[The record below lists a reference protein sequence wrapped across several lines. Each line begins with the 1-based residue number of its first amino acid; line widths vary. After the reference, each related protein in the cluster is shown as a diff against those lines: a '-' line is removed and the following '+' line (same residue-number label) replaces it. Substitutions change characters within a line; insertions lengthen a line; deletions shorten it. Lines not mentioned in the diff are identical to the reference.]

1 MSKIFVDSDVILD
14 LLARRIPHFHFA
26 ALLFTFADM
35 NQIELFTSPT
45 VFCNVFYLL
54 RKEIGTVQAKAALR
68 KLRLILHII
77 DTSEKTLDYALNS
90 EFSDLEDAI
99 QCYTAQQHQIKI
111 LLTRN
116 IRDYKAAGIT
126 VQTPET
132 FLVASGLV

>member
-14 LLARRIPHFHFA
+14 LLARRVPHFHFA

-35 NQIELFTSPT
+35 DKVELFTSPT
-45 VFCNVFYLL
+45 VFCNVFYIL
-54 RKEIGTVQAKAALR
+54 RKEIGTIQAKANLR
-68 KLRLILHII
+68 KLRLLVHII
-77 DTSEKTLDYALNS
+77 DTSEKTLDYTLNS
-90 EFSDLEDAI
+90 DFSDLEDAI

-116 IRDYKAAGIT
+116 IRDYKTAGIT

-132 FLVASGLV
+132 FLIASGLV